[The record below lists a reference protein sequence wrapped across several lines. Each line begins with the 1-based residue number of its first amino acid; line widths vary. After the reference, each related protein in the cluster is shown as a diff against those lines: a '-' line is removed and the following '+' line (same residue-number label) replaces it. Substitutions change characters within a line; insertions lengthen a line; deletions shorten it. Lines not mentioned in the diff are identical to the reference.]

1 MEKKISE
8 KTLKK
13 SFWNWFFFN
22 GCSQQAESML
32 GMAFGQSMAPVIE
45 ELYDTKEEKAEALK
59 RHTTLFNTESQVGS
73 IVNGIVCGMEE
84 ANANGKCSPEI
95 ISSVKTALIGP
106 TSAIGDSLWVATI
119 IPILL
124 TICLS
129 ISQASTATSWL
140 GAALYLVAYPI
151 LTCCLSYFLFKF
163 GYRSGLEG
171 MQNIMATGQLD
182 KLTNTMTVM
191 GLIVVG
197 ALTAS
202 FVSVSLPIQITKDVY
217 DATTGTILENQVQ
230 DGTLWVKTSQG
241 WILGDTVKLLTAPEE
256 ISQEEGGVVTALV
269 NTKALLRT
277 YSQPDSQ
284 EEATGTLGIN
294 NLVLIYETKTQDEVL
309 WGKTSQGWIPMDRV
323 KEL

>member
-59 RHTTLFNTESQVGS
+59 RHTSLFNTESQVGS

-217 DATTGTILENQVQ
+217 DATTGTILENQVLFNA
-230 DGTLWVKTSQG
+230 DNMLNTIFPK
-241 WILGDTVKLLTAPEE
+241 ILPLGL
-256 ISQEEGGVVTALV
+256 
-269 NTKALLRT
+269 
-277 YSQPDSQ
+277 
-284 EEATGTLGIN
+284 TLGVYHLYAKKRWSPMKLMGLI
-294 NLVLIYETKTQDEVL
+294 LVMAGVL
-309 WGKTSQGWIPMDRV
+309 TGIGYLCGV
-323 KEL
+323 YV